1 MLETE
6 KKKAFGQ
13 GGEKTNDGKGR
24 EDCFECVSSS
34 TAKEIQKY
42 IDR

>member
-6 KKKAFGQ
+6 KKAFGK

-24 EDCFECVSSS
+24 EDCFECVS
-34 TAKEIQKY
+34 
-42 IDR
+42 